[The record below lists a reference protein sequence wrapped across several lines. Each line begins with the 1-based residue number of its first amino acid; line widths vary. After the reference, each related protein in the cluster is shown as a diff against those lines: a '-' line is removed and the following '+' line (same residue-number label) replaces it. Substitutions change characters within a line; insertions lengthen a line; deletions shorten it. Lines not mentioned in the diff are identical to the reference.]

1 MENTERRNTEVWF
14 QGATLEARVSV
25 TTGAF
30 SLIAAQGLGCE
41 QECEERTCLCIYM
54 CVLQSRQDAHVDSD
68 AHVFDCTRTSGT
80 EAPFRVLWFT
90 CTHQG
95 VPNPRGLS
103 IPDPGPVH
111 TQSHRSGS
119 CQAGEKKAEREAGEF
134 HPHL

>member
-1 MENTERRNTEVWF
+1 MENTERRNAEVWF
-14 QGATLEARVSV
+14 QGGTLEARVSV

-41 QECEERTCLCIYM
+41 QECEEQTCLCIYM
-54 CVLQSRQDAHVDSD
+54 CVLAVQAGCTCGFGL
-68 AHVFDCTRTSGT
+68 VFDCTRTSGT

-103 IPDPGPVH
+103 IPHPGPVY

-119 CQAGEKKAEREAGEF
+119 CQAGEKKAEREAGEL